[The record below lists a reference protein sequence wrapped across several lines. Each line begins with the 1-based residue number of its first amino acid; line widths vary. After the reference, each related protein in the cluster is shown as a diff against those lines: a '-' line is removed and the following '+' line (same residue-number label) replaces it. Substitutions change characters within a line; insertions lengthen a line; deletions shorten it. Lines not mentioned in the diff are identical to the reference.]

1 MMPIPKANVP
11 IADKPMSALWYRFFT
26 ALVAAIPSATGN
38 ITTSSTI
45 TVPGRF
51 TVDTSG
57 GDVTVTP
64 QAFPVT
70 LVKTSAANDVII
82 AGLDV
87 NGVSG
92 FTWNT
97 QWQAYTIDIIDGV
110 GVAF

>member
-11 IADKPMSALWYRFFT
+11 IADKPMSAVWYRFFNAWLGASPLT
-26 ALVAAIPSATGN
+26 TGN
-38 ITTSSTI
+38 IIASSTV

-51 TVDTSG
+51 TVDTSA
-57 GDVTVTP
+57 GDVTVTLE
-64 QAFPVT
+64 AFPVT
-70 LVKTSAANDVII
+70 LIKTSAANDVII